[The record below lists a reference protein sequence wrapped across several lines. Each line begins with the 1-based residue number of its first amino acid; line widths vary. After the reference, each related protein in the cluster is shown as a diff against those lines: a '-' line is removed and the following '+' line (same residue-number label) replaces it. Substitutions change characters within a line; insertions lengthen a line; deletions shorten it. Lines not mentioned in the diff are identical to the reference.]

1 VVHKHHCGSTA
12 AIVLSVS
19 IASLSQGANAQE
31 IRKQFNIA
39 AGPAANSITEFA
51 RQAGMNVLASGEHLA
66 GVKTPEVRG
75 ELLASEA
82 LEKLLA
88 GTCLTSRV
96 NTSGAVFIMS
106 TTRNQHAEKPNDS
119 TKESTT
125 MDNAIPMQR
134 RATYCA
140 VMLALGSASPAMAQ
154 DSGKAASELEGNVLE
169 TVVVTGKGIAAA
181 YAAGLKTKRDAD
193 VMVEAIRSEDIGKM
207 PDKNLAEALQRVP
220 GVAIDRDG
228 GEGRYVT
235 LRGFGPQYNA
245 VLFNGRRLATT
256 ENTRAFAFDTVASE
270 LIGGIN
276 VYKTQEA
283 YLAEGGIG
291 GTVDART
298 SRPLEREGFHFAG
311 RLEANREGN
320 SGKTS
325 PNLGL
330 TVSDTFL
337 NNKLGVQLGL
347 SYQKRNTATFNA
359 NNGCCGVSGA
369 FVVAAGQPG
378 QELPGFENH
387 KGYWMEDDFGF
398 GGKGLYPQ
406 AFDRT
411 SIFERRERKGLY
423 GSVQYKPNSEL
434 EFVADYLYSGFN
446 VDTQLYQTGNWNY
459 FEPPADATF
468 AGLKAGLSQ
477 WGDTFTDDEIN
488 RYMGYLKTNSK
499 TVIGPNGVLSSGS
512 APGGSMFANN
522 EMKHR
527 PTKTQMLGLNGKW
540 KPSRFT
546 TVTGDF
552 AYSKAETNN
561 FGDSQD
567 RRRSLMN
574 AAPGNYTYMVG
585 PGGQGYVTDI
595 TPNLTLTPENIGTMY
610 LQRNYNRGSHVDASQ
625 TQLSLML
632 DHRLTPELKLRA
644 GVHAE
649 IGKKANQNYATPSD
663 VENVYWRSVYD
674 LKLKLSQ
681 DQFSSIVSRVYA
693 PSASLFGQPASSDTR
708 SFVLNY
714 SGINQLLLNPSVQNA
729 LLAGCVANPT
739 ACNGSA
745 IGGLAKLQAGL
756 AAFNAAA
763 AANGGDPYAAQQ
775 IGTVPTANGG
785 DPGYSV
791 KEKITSIYTDATWNF
806 DLAGRDATLVGGV
819 RVTRTRTTAGGFAQV
834 LTNLTLD
841 TSGLPPFNSLLPTY
855 GDGPAGNQFVM
866 ASSSYIDVLPT
877 LNFKYE
883 PMDDVVLRAAAS
895 KSLTRPELGQLVPR
909 FSYGALSVQN
919 RMATSNSNPDLKPIK
934 STNFDIGAEW
944 YYSKQA
950 SLHFDLFHK
959 NVTGFPSTEKVNMVI
974 PTVQP
979 EIYNTFTVSMP
990 VNAAAI
996 KVHGGTIGWTQA
1008 FANGFGLDVNTTIVR
1023 SNKSY
1028 DPNNFDPHDIRLP
1041 GLSDTMNIVG
1051 FYERNGFSA
1060 RVAFNKRKAYLS
1072 TPTYEVQWPTTDFIP
1087 YVPAYQTAYKQIDAR
1102 VAYEIFPKVE
1112 IYLEGANLTNERP
1125 KKWAFAENLVVD
1137 NPSYGR
1143 RIMLGVQGSY

>member
-1 VVHKHHCGSTA
+1 MHKHHCGSTA

-19 IASLSQGANAQE
+19 LAALSQGAKAQE

-39 AGPAANSITEFA
+39 AGPAASSITEFA

-96 NTSGAVFIMS
+96 TSSGAVFIMAA
-106 TTRNQHAEKPNDS
+106 TRSHHGDKPNDS
-119 TKESTT
+119 TRDTT
-125 MDNAIPMQR
+125 IMDNGIPLQR

-140 VMLALGSASPAMAQ
+140 VMLALGSAGSAMAQ
-154 DSGKAASELEGNVLE
+154 DSVAAVSEREGNALE
-169 TVVVTGKGIAAA
+169 TLVVTVKGIAGS
-181 YAAGLKTKRDAD
+181 YQAGLKTKRDAD

-256 ENTRAFAFDTVASE
+256 ENTRAFAFDTIAAE

-283 YLAEGGIG
+283 YIPEGGIG

-298 SRPLEREGFHFAG
+298 FRPLDRKGFHFDS
-311 RLEANREGN
+311 RLEGNRENN

-330 TVSDTFL
+330 TLSDTFL
-337 NNKLGVQLGL
+337 NNTLGVQLGL
-347 SYQKRNTATFNA
+347 SYQKRETATYNA
-359 NNGCCGVSGA
+359 NNGCCGVSGSY
-369 FVVAAGQPG
+369 VVQSPAPG
-378 QELPGFENH
+378 APAIPGLENH

-406 AFDRT
+406 EFDRT
-411 SIFERRERKGLY
+411 ATFEKRERKGLY

-434 EFVADYLYSGFN
+434 EFVADYLYSGFR
-446 VDTQLYQTGNWNY
+446 VDTQLYQSANWNY
-459 FEPPADATF
+459 FEPPADVSF
-468 AGLKAGLSQ
+468 AGLKAGLTQ
-477 WGDTFTDDEIN
+477 WGDNFTDDEIN
-488 RYMGYLKTNSK
+488 RYMGYLKTHSK
-499 TVIGPNGVLSSGS
+499 TVIGANGVVTSGTG
-512 APGGSMFANN
+512 AGGPFANN
-522 EMKHR
+522 ELNRR

-546 TVTGDF
+546 TVSGDF

-561 FGDSQD
+561 FGADQNQ
-567 RRRSLMN
+567 RRSMVN
-574 AAPGNYTYMVG
+574 TAPGSFTYMMG
-585 PGGQGYVTDI
+585 PGGQGYITDVTGAG
-595 TPNLTLTPENIGTMY
+595 LTPEGFGTMI
-610 LQRNYNRGSHVDASQ
+610 LQRNYNTGSHVDASQ
-625 TQLSLML
+625 AQLSLMV
-632 DHRLTPELKLRA
+632 DHRWLPELKVRA

-649 IGKKANQNYATPSD
+649 IGKKANQNYETPSGIQ
-663 VENVYWRSVYD
+663 ELFWRSAYD
-674 LKLKLSQ
+674 IGPRFSK
-681 DQFSSIVSRVYA
+681 DQFSSIVTRLYE
-693 PSASLFGQPASSDTR
+693 PSATLFGQPAGSDTR
-708 SFVLNY
+708 MFVFNNAA
-714 SGINQLLLNPSVQNA
+714 INQYLLSPGVQNA
-729 LLAGCVANPT
+729 VLAGCVANPA
-739 ACNGSA
+739 ACAQPS
-745 IGGLAKLQAGL
+745 IGGLDKLKARL

-763 AANGGDPYAAQQ
+763 AANGGDPFAAQQ
-775 IGTVPTANGG
+775 IGTVPTNGG

-791 KEKITSIYTDATWNF
+791 KEKITSIFTDATWNF
-806 DLAGRDATLVGGV
+806 DLAGRNATMVGGV
-819 RVTRTRTTAGGFAQV
+819 RVTRTQTTAGGYAQV

-841 TSGLPPFNSLLPTY
+841 TSGQPPYTNLTPTY
-855 GDGPAGNQFVM
+855 GDGLAGNQFVT

-877 LNFKYE
+877 LNFKLDL
-883 PMDDVVLRAAAS
+883 MDDVVLRAAAS

-909 FSYGALSVQN
+909 FSYGSLTTKN
-919 RMATSNSNPDLKPIK
+919 RTASSNSNPDLKPIK
-934 STNFDIGAEW
+934 STNFDMGAEW

-950 SLHFDLFHK
+950 SLHVDLFFK
-959 NVTGFPSTEKVNMVI
+959 NVTGFPSSEKVDTVI
-974 PTVQP
+974 STVQP
-979 EIYNTFTVSMP
+979 AMYNTFTVSMP
-990 VNAAAI
+990 VNAASI
-996 KVHGGTIGWTQA
+996 KVHGGTIGWTQS
-1008 FANGFGLDVNTTIVR
+1008 FANGFGFDVNSTIVR
-1023 SNKSY
+1023 SNKHY

-1051 FYERNGFSA
+1051 FYERNKFSA
-1060 RVAFNKRKAYLS
+1060 RVAFNKRKEYLS
-1072 TPTYEVQWPTTDFIP
+1072 SPTYEVQWPTTDFIP
-1087 YVPAYQTAYKQIDAR
+1087 YVPAYQTAYQQIDAR
-1102 VAYEIFPKVE
+1102 VAYEIVPKVTV
-1112 IYLEGANLTNERP
+1112 YLEGANLTNERP

-1143 RIMLGVQGSY
+1143 RIMVGVQGSY

>member
-19 IASLSQGANAQE
+19 IAALSQVANAQE
-31 IRKQFNIA
+31 IRKQFNIP

-82 LEKLLA
+82 LERLLA
-88 GTCLTSRV
+88 GTGLTSRV
-96 NTSGAVFIMS
+96 NTSGAVFINS
-106 TTRNQHAEKPNDS
+106 TRKLHDDKPYDS
-119 TKESTT
+119 TRENTT
-125 MDNAIPMQR
+125 MDNTIPLQR
-134 RATYCA
+134 RATCCA

-154 DSGKAASELEGNVLE
+154 AVSEPDGNVLE
-169 TVVVTGKGIAAA
+169 TLVVTVKGIAGS
-181 YAAGLKTKRDAD
+181 YQAGIKTKRDAD

-256 ENTRAFAFDTVASE
+256 ENTRAFAFDTIAAE

-283 YLAEGGIG
+283 YIPEGGIG

-298 SRPLEREGFHFAG
+298 FRPLDRKGFHIAT
-311 RLEANREGN
+311 RLEANRENN

-337 NNKLGVQLGL
+337 NDTLGVQLGL
-347 SYQKRNTATFNA
+347 SYQKRNTATYNA

-369 FVVAAGQPG
+369 YVVAAPAPG
-378 QELPGFENH
+378 APAIPGLENH

-398 GGKGLYPQ
+398 GAKGLYPQ
-406 AFDRT
+406 EFDRT
-411 SIFERRERKGLY
+411 STLEKRERKGLY
-423 GSVQYKPNSEL
+423 GSLQYKPNSEL

-446 VDTQLYQTGNWNY
+446 VDTKLYQTANWNY

-468 AGLKAGLSQ
+468 AGLKAGLTQ

-488 RYMGYLKTNSK
+488 RYMAYLKSNSK
-499 TVIGPNGVLSSGS
+499 TVVGPNGLLTSGS

-522 EMKHR
+522 EINHR

-546 TVTGDF
+546 TVTADL

-561 FGDSQD
+561 FGDQQNQ
-567 RRRSLMN
+567 RRSLMN
-574 AAPGNYTYMVG
+574 AAPGNYTYKVG
-585 PGGQGYVTDI
+585 PDGQGYVTDI
-595 TPNLTLTPENIGTMY
+595 TPNLALTPENVGTMY
-610 LQRNYNRGSHVDASQ
+610 LQNNYNSGSHVGASQ
-625 TQLSLML
+625 AQLGVMVE
-632 DHRLTPELKLRA
+632 HRLLPELKLRA
-644 GVHAE
+644 GLHAE
-649 IGKKANQNYATPSD
+649 TGKKANQNYATPS
-663 VENVYWRSVYD
+663 EIANVFWRSVYD
-674 LKLKLSQ
+674 LQLKLGQ
-681 DQFSSIVSRVYA
+681 DQFSSIVSKVLA
-693 PSASLFGQPASSDTR
+693 PSAALFGQPASSDTR
-708 SFVLNY
+708 TFVLNY
-714 SGINQLLLNPSVQNA
+714 AGINQLLLSPGVQNA
-729 LLAGCVANPT
+729 LVAGCVANPS
-739 ACNGSA
+739 ACNGAA
-745 IGGLAKLQAGL
+745 IGGLAKLKAGL

-763 AANGGDPYAAQQ
+763 AANGGDPYAAKQ
-775 IGTVPTANGG
+775 IGTVPTNGG

-791 KEKITSIYTDATWNF
+791 TEKITSMYADAAWNF
-806 DLAGRDATLVGGV
+806 DLSGRNATLVGGV
-819 RVTRTRTTAGGFAQV
+819 RVTRTQTKAGGWAQV

-841 TSGLPPFNSLLPTY
+841 TSGLPPYTSLLPTY
-855 GDGPAGNQFVM
+855 GDGPAGNQFVT
-866 ASSSYIDVLPT
+866 STNSYIDVLPT
-877 LNFKYE
+877 LNFKLDL
-883 PMDDVVLRAAAS
+883 MDDVVLRAAAS
-895 KSLTRPELGQLVPR
+895 KSLTRPELTQLAPR
-909 FSYGALSVQN
+909 FSYGALSTLN
-919 RMATSNSNPDLKPIK
+919 RTASSNSNPNLEPIQ
-934 STNFDIGAEW
+934 STNFDMGAEW
-944 YYSKQA
+944 YYGKQA
-950 SLHFDLFHK
+950 SLHFDLFFK
-959 NVTGFPSTEKVNMVI
+959 NVTGFPSTEKFDTVI

-979 EIYNTFTVSMP
+979 AIYNTFTVSMP
-990 VNAAAI
+990 VNAASI

-1008 FANGFGLDVNTTIVR
+1008 FASGFGFDVNTTIVR
-1023 SNKSY
+1023 SNKHY
-1028 DPNNFDPHDIRLP
+1028 DPNNFDPRDIRLP
-1041 GLSDTMNIVG
+1041 GLSDTFNLVG

-1087 YVPAYQTAYKQIDAR
+1087 YVPAYQTAYQQVDAR
-1102 VAYEIFPKVE
+1102 IAYDIAPRVTV
-1112 IYLEGANLTNERP
+1112 YLEGANLTNERP
-1125 KKWAFAENLVVD
+1125 RKWAFAENLVVD